1 MIASKPFASAAAP
14 PRGAAATPS
23 RLMSLPSPI
32 VGREAVKTASL
43 PPTCCATAY
52 AARRAGPRH
61 VSVDWLEAN
70 MAGSLSSKETNAS
83 LRWHG
88 CEELVRLGHDQH
100 LGGGAV
106 EVVEMERGVV
116 GQQSDLGALAARE
129 AIERVAERRGHA
141 TQHARRNRLVGHVDE
156 KEEDGRLRRTD
167 HVFLRRYKLHCPAVQ
182 LRPLHLVAARPR
194 LVQLADVVGRT
205 VVCQRADVTPPAPAV
220 VDERHKGVDVR
231 PAPPTA
237 HHARRP
243 KIHNGHG
250 RLSAAG
256 QRGDDCAERKRHF
269 GLGGG

>member
-1 MIASKPFASAAAP
+1 MLRDGICGAQGRAEACVCGLVGGEHGGQLVEQRDQRLLALGQVDQYI
-14 PRGAAATPS
+14 PR
-23 RLMSLPSPI
+23 
-32 VGREAVKTASL
+32 
-43 PPTCCATAY
+43 
-52 AARRAGPRH
+52 
-61 VSVDWLEAN
+61 
-70 MAGSLSSKETNAS
+70 
-83 LRWHG
+83 HG